1 MDVIMNVLM
10 VIIAITSVIAVMLV
24 LLNRGQGG
32 GLSDMF
38 GGGMTNSL
46 NSSGMASKNLIRL
59 TVTVI
64 VIWVIAVVLVRPG
77 NALQRPDCRLA
88 RASARAR
95 AHPIEGEPIELLP
108 GTSQPRMP
116 GIFYAPNGNDE
127 SGSGTRIFTA

>member
-59 TVTVI
+59 TVTVSQ
-64 VIWVIAVVLVRPG
+64 WSCTAWPCASTARSSSS
-77 NALQRPDCRLA
+77 RL
-88 RASARAR
+88 S
-95 AHPIEGEPIELLP
+95 PEPTPTPPRVSQIELLP

>member
-1 MDVIMNVLM
+1 MVVIMNVLM

-46 NSSGMASKNLIRL
+46 SSSGMASKNLIRL

-64 VIWVIAVVLVRPG
+64 VIWVIAVVLYG
-77 NALQRPDCRLA
+77 LA
-88 RASARAR
+88 MR
-95 AHPIEGEPIELLP
+95 
-108 GTSQPRMP
+108 
-116 GIFYAPNGNDE
+116 FNGQ
-127 SGSGTRIFTA
+127 IVV

>member
-64 VIWVIAVVLVRPG
+64 VIWVIAVVLYG
-77 NALQRPDCRLA
+77 LA
-88 RASARAR
+88 MRFNG
-95 AHPIEGEPIELLP
+95 PIVV
-108 GTSQPRMP
+108 
-116 GIFYAPNGNDE
+116 
-127 SGSGTRIFTA
+127 

>member
-64 VIWVIAVVLVRPG
+64 VIWVIAVVLYGLPC
-77 NALQRPDCRLA
+77 ALTARSSSSRL
-88 RASARAR
+88 S
-95 AHPIEGEPIELLP
+95 PEPTPTPPRVSQIELLP

-127 SGSGTRIFTA
+127 SGSGVRIFTA

>member
-46 NSSGMASKNLIRL
+46 NSSKNLIRL

-64 VIWVIAVVLVRPG
+64 VIWVIAVVLYG
-77 NALQRPDCRLA
+77 LA
-88 RASARAR
+88 MR
-95 AHPIEGEPIELLP
+95 
-108 GTSQPRMP
+108 
-116 GIFYAPNGNDE
+116 FNGQ
-127 SGSGTRIFTA
+127 IVV

>member
-46 NSSGMASKNLIRL
+46 NSAGMASKNLIRL

-64 VIWVIAVVLVRPG
+64 VIWVIAVVLYG
-77 NALQRPDCRLA
+77 LA
-88 RASARAR
+88 MR
-95 AHPIEGEPIELLP
+95 
-108 GTSQPRMP
+108 
-116 GIFYAPNGNDE
+116 FNGQ
-127 SGSGTRIFTA
+127 IVV

>member
-24 LLNRGQGG
+24 LLNR
-32 GLSDMF
+32 DMF

-64 VIWVIAVVLVRPG
+64 VIWVIAVVLYG
-77 NALQRPDCRLA
+77 LA
-88 RASARAR
+88 MR
-95 AHPIEGEPIELLP
+95 
-108 GTSQPRMP
+108 
-116 GIFYAPNGNDE
+116 FNGQ
-127 SGSGTRIFTA
+127 IVV